1 VEAIVCYPEDTGIQE
16 PCSLSGEAVDGGEAV
31 RKWWEGLHPAT
42 RMLVETAGTFY
53 ILAAVAILL
62 GRVL

>member
-1 VEAIVCYPEDTGIQE
+1 
-16 PCSLSGEAVDGGEAV
+16 V